1 VESPSDQEPVNAIA
15 RAIVD
20 IISKVPTTNEQLA
33 TDPSVRAK
41 EIMRAS
47 ALKAAAVSGAMTLT
61 PGPLGMATVLPDL
74 YSVWRIQAQM
84 VADIAA
90 AFGRSGE
97 LSQKQMLYCL
107 FRHAA
112 AQLFRDLV
120 TRVGER
126 VLFRKA
132 SLGVIQAIAR
142 GLGVRV
148 TKKVIAQSVSRW
160 LPAIGAVG
168 MAGYA
173 AWDTQSVGRT
183 ALELFSNPI
192 LDEVDEGSDA

>member
-1 VESPSDQEPVNAIA
+1 
-15 RAIVD
+15 
-20 IISKVPTTNEQLA
+20 
-33 TDPSVRAK
+33 
-41 EIMRAS
+41 
-47 ALKAAAVSGAMTLT
+47 
-61 PGPLGMATVLPDL
+61 
-74 YSVWRIQAQM
+74 
-84 VADIAA
+84 
-90 AFGRSGE
+90 
-97 LSQKQMLYCL
+97 
-107 FRHAA
+107 
-112 AQLFRDLV
+112 
-120 TRVGER
+120 VGER

-142 GLGVRV
+142 GLGIRV

-192 LDEVDEGSDA
+192 LDEADEGSDL